1 MEIGHNSGDKSLA
14 AERPKSFIERAERLQ
29 ADKEAVASDIR
40 EVLSEAKSAGYDPKI
55 IRKVMK
61 LRKMDAAD
69 RQEEEALTQV
79 YLDAVGY

>member
-14 AERPKSFIERAERLQ
+14 AERLKSFIERAERLQ